1 MYSSSNP
8 RRRHGA
14 KFKAAVVAAGNEPG
28 ASVAAVAQQAH
39 GLNANLVHQWRRG
52 RGAGA
57 VAVPAMAVEGSS
69 IEATSVATA
78 TPTIIPAEQVQLGF
92 AVARGRREGLRTDR
106 LKPSAMPG
114 IWRIPAFSP
123 AS

>member
-14 KFKAAVVAAGNEPG
+14 KFKAAVVAACNEPG
-28 ASVAAVAQQAH
+28 ASVAAVAQAQ
-39 GLNANLVHQWRRG
+39 GLNANLVHQWRCG

-57 VAVPAMAVEGSS
+57 VAAPAVAVEGSS
-69 IEATSVATA
+69 IEATSGATA
-78 TPTIIPAEQVQLGF
+78 MPTFIPAEQVQLGF

-106 LKPSAMPG
+106 LKPSVMPG
-114 IWRIPAFSP
+114 IRRISAFSP